1 MPLPASVIGSG
12 RDCGLLEG
20 CWANTVA
27 GVIGAIESE
36 DPRCIGRFSVY
47 GDSFRHPGPRDTA
60 HTTHRALPVAVLV
73 ACLLLTL
80 RIVHRRPRLPAHA
93 AIPRNRRAT
102 APAVCG
108 RGAAFAQRSGNRAG
122 CRCRGSAS
130 GGAALGTAGGVTTHV
145 PRAAACPALSRQAIE
160 RGLRK
165 TGTAALRGR
174 PRPGGGGLFEHRG
187 NLSLAPATATR
198 RRKRVTCDAVMVNAM
213 VISFTLSLKSRVCTD
228 SIHPGRL

>member
-1 MPLPASVIGSG
+1 MHRPVL
-12 RDCGLLEG
+12 
-20 CWANTVA
+20 
-27 GVIGAIESE
+27 GV
-36 DPRCIGRFSVY
+36 RF
-47 GDSFRHPGPRDTA
+47 DSFRHPGPRDTA

-80 RIVHRRPRLPAHA
+80 RIVAIDARGYRRT
-93 AIPRNRRAT
+93 RRSHAT
-102 APAVCG
+102 AARPHRLCG

>member
-93 AIPRNRRAT
+93 AIPRDAPRRT
-102 APAVCG
+102 APALRSRRGVCATFG
-108 RGAAFAQRSGNRAG
+108 EPSGLPVPRLGLGRRGAR
-122 CRCRGSAS
+122 
-130 GGAALGTAGGVTTHV
+130 H
-145 PRAAACPALSRQAIE
+145 
-160 RGLRK
+160 
-165 TGTAALRGR
+165 RGR
-174 PRPGGGGLFEHRG
+174 RH
-187 NLSLAPATATR
+187 
-198 RRKRVTCDAVMVNAM
+198 D
-213 VISFTLSLKSRVCTD
+213 SRA
-228 SIHPGRL
+228 PGRCLSGVIPASDRTRSP

>member
-93 AIPRNRRAT
+93 AIDTRPPRDRTGSAVAARRLRNARGT
-102 APAVCG
+102 ERAA
-108 RGAAFAQRSGNRAG
+108 GAAAR
-122 CRCRGSAS
+122 
-130 GGAALGTAGGVTTHV
+130 
-145 PRAAACPALSRQAIE
+145 PRAARRSAPREASRLTCPGPLPVRRYPGKRSNAVSVRP
-160 RGLRK
+160 
-165 TGTAALRGR
+165 GR
-174 PRPGGGGLFEHRG
+174 PRCADDPDREGAAC
-187 NLSLAPATATR
+187 S
-198 RRKRVTCDAVMVNAM
+198 
-213 VISFTLSLKSRVCTD
+213 
-228 SIHPGRL
+228 SIEAI

>member
-93 AIPRNRRAT
+93 AIPRDRRGAT
-102 APAVCG
+102 APALRSRRGVCATFG
-108 RGAAFAQRSGNRAG
+108 EPSGLPRAGAAAR
-122 CRCRGSAS
+122 
-130 GGAALGTAGGVTTHV
+130 
-145 PRAAACPALSRQAIE
+145 PRAARRSAPREASRLTCPGPLPVRRYPGKRSNAVSVRPG
-160 RGLRK
+160 RPRS
-165 TGTAALRGR
+165 RGR

-187 NLSLAPATATR
+187 DLSLAPATATR
-198 RRKRVTCDAVMVNAM
+198 R
-213 VISFTLSLKSRVCTD
+213 
-228 SIHPGRL
+228 